1 MPVRSAIDGLDD
13 RLARLPR
20 ERGQA
25 LPALHLLHDLAGYLA
40 PAGLEQIGRWLHI
53 PNSDLYAVA
62 TSYTEFRGVPAEPGA
77 VGVCR
82 GLSCRLAGAD
92 ALLDDLR
99 AAGRRVE
106 ERECLFA
113 CAVAPV
119 VLEGRL
125 RGRASAQPTADA
137 GADRAAAP
145 GAAPSP
151 PSPPRPRLHVRGGS
165 MARAAGAGPVLD
177 VLRRQLPGIDVVE
190 TGGDGAAWAAPVLAL
205 PPDDRPR
212 PPALPVTPGTAVDAA
227 RALLSGQPGDPALRE
242 FFGGQTRRLLA
253 RAGQIDPASL
263 DEARAAGAYVGL
275 KTVAGLGPEE
285 IVGVVEASGLRGRGG
300 AYFPV
305 HLKWRAARDAAARN
319 AAAFDGGPIL
329 VVNAEEGEP
338 GVFKDRGLME
348 ADPHR
353 LVEGICIAARAIGAG
368 TAYLYINGQADRS
381 AARMAD
387 ALCRAGESGIVGP
400 EAGLRVEIRRGAG
413 GYVCGEE
420 TVILE
425 SIEGRRAVP
434 RLRPPFPTERGLWGR
449 PTVINNVETLCNLPD
464 LFRFGVEW
472 FRDLG
477 TADAPGT
484 KLISLS
490 GSVPRPGLIEVPM
503 GASVADILRIGGLAD
518 PAAALTGVVAGGPSG
533 GLLPPDRFDAAI
545 GPGPHRRGR
554 RGARIRGLRRLRRS
568 PARRGGRADRGRLQR
583 ARVLRQ
589 VHPCREGGERLADA
603 LRRLRDPGA
612 QTAARADIDELIPL
626 LRDASLCGLGQ
637 MAPAPVT
644 SALAHFGP
652 ALSEAALTSPWRAR
666 YDHASR
672 DRPHHRRTADRGRRR
687 RDGAR
692 CRPRGR
698 RRAAAPLQGRRRA
711 RARRLPHLPRR
722 DRRRAGAAGLLLAA
736 GLRRDGRAHRLR

>member
-1 MPVRSAIDGLDD
+1 MTARSSIDGLDD

-20 ERGQA
+20 ERAQA

-40 PAGLEQIGRWLHI
+40 PEGLERIGRWLQI

-62 TSYTEFRGVPAEPGA
+62 TSYTEFRSVPAEPNA

-119 VLEGRL
+119 VQDGVVEGRL
-125 RGRASAQPTADA
+125 RGRASPDPSADA
-137 GADRAAAP
+137 GADRDAAP

-151 PSPPRPRLHVRGGS
+151 PVGPRPRLHLRGGS

-177 VLRRQLPGIDVVE
+177 TLRRQLPGIDVVE

-205 PPDDRPR
+205 PPDGRPH
-212 PPALPVTPGTAVDAA
+212 PPALPVTAATAADAA
-227 RALLSGQPGDPALRE
+227 RALLNGQPGDPALRE

-253 RAGQIDPASL
+253 RAGQIDPGCL

-275 KTVAGLGPEE
+275 KTAAGLGPEE
-285 IVGVVEASGLRGRGG
+285 IVDVIEASGLRGRGG

-305 HLKWRAARDAAARN
+305 HLKWRAARDAAALN
-319 AAAFDGGPIL
+319 GTPIL

-353 LVEGICIAARAIGAG
+353 LVEGICIAARAIGAA

-387 ALCRAGESGIVGP
+387 ALRRAAEPGIVGP

-472 FRDLG
+472 FRDAG
-477 TADAPGT
+477 ADDAPGT

-490 GSVPRPGLIEVPM
+490 GCVPRPGLIEVPM
-503 GASVADILRIGGLAD
+503 GASVADILRVGGLAD

-533 GLLPPDRFDAAI
+533 GLLPPDRFDVAI
-545 GPGPHRRGR
+545 GPGLLDEA
-554 RGARIRGLRRLRRS
+554 GAVLGSGGFVAFDDRL
-568 PARRGGRADRGRLQR
+568 PVAEVVQIEADYNARESCGKCT
-583 ARVLRQ
+583 
-589 VHPCREGGERLADA
+589 PCREGGERLADA
-603 LRRLRDPGA
+603 LRRLRDPAA
-612 QTAARADIDELIPL
+612 QAAARADIEELIPL

-652 ALSEAALTSPWRAR
+652 ALSEAALSSPLE
-666 YDHASR
+666 SSV
-672 DRPHHRRTADRGRRR
+672 
-687 RDGAR
+687 
-692 CRPRGR
+692 
-698 RRAAAPLQGRRRA
+698 
-711 RARRLPHLPRR
+711 
-722 DRRRAGAAGLLLAA
+722 
-736 GLRRDGRAHRLR
+736 

>member
-1 MPVRSAIDGLDD
+1 M
-13 RLARLPR
+13 
-20 ERGQA
+20 
-25 LPALHLLHDLAGYLA
+25 
-40 PAGLEQIGRWLHI
+40 
-53 PNSDLYAVA
+53 
-62 TSYTEFRGVPAEPGA
+62 
-77 VGVCR
+77 GVCR

-119 VLEGRL
+119 VEPVVLEGGL

-137 GADRAAAP
+137 GADRDAAP
-145 GAAPSP
+145 AAAPSP
-151 PSPPRPRLHVRGGS
+151 APAPRPCLHLRGGS

-177 VLRRQLPGIDVVE
+177 TLRQQLPGIDVVE

-205 PPDDRPR
+205 PPGGRPH
-212 PPALPVTPGTAVDAA
+212 PPALPVTAATAVDAA
-227 RALLSGQPGDPALRE
+227 RALLNGQPGDPALRE
-242 FFGGQTRRLLA
+242 FFAGQTRRLLA

-275 KTVAGLGPEE
+275 KTAAGLAPEE
-285 IVGVVEASGLRGRGG
+285 IIDVVEASGLRGRGG

-305 HLKWRAARDAAARN
+305 HLKWRAARDAAALN
-319 AAAFDGGPIL
+319 GTPVL

-353 LVEGICIAARAIGAG
+353 LIEGIGIAARAIGAA
-368 TAYLYINGQADRS
+368 TAYLYINGQADLS

-387 ALCRAGESGIVGP
+387 ALCRAAESGIVGP

-477 TADAPGT
+477 SGDAPGT

-490 GSVPRPGLIEVPM
+490 GCVPRPGLIEVPM

-533 GLLPPDRFDAAI
+533 GLLPPDRFDVAI
-545 GPGPHRRGR
+545 GPGPLDEA
-554 RGARIRGLRRLRRS
+554 GAVLGSGGFVAFDDRL
-568 PARRGGRADRGRLQR
+568 PVAEVVQIEADYNARESCGKCT
-583 ARVLRQ
+583 
-589 VHPCREGGERLADA
+589 PCREGGERLADA
-603 LRRLRDPGA
+603 LRRLRHPE
-612 QTAARADIDELIPL
+612 QQSAARADIEELIPL

-652 ALSEAALTSPWRAR
+652 ALSEAALSSPQE
-666 YDHASR
+666 S
-672 DRPHHRRTADRGRRR
+672 
-687 RDGAR
+687 
-692 CRPRGR
+692 
-698 RRAAAPLQGRRRA
+698 PL
-711 RARRLPHLPRR
+711 
-722 DRRRAGAAGLLLAA
+722 
-736 GLRRDGRAHRLR
+736 

>member
-1 MPVRSAIDGLDD
+1 MTARSSIDGLDD

-40 PAGLEQIGRWLHI
+40 PEGLERIGRWLQI

-62 TSYTEFRGVPAEPGA
+62 TSYTEFRSVPAEPGA

-119 VLEGRL
+119 VEEGGL
-125 RGRASAQPTADA
+125 RGRAHAAPDPAA
-137 GADRAAAP
+137 GADRRVDGEDAVGAP
-145 GAAPSP
+145 LVGAPPDRSSP
-151 PSPPRPRLHVRGGS
+151 PPRPRLHLRGGS

-177 VLRRQLPGIDVVE
+177 SLRRQLPGIDVVE

-205 PPDDRPR
+205 PPDGRPH
-212 PPALPVTPGTAVDAA
+212 PPALPVTAATAVDAA
-227 RALLSGQPGDPALRE
+227 RALLNGQPGDPALRE

-275 KTVAGLGPEE
+275 KTAAGLAPEE
-285 IVGVVEASGLRGRGG
+285 IIDVVEASGLRGRGG

-305 HLKWRAARDAAARN
+305 HLKWRAARDAAALN
-319 AAAFDGGPIL
+319 GTPIL

-368 TAYLYINGQADRS
+368 MAYLYINGQADRS

-387 ALCRAGESGIVGP
+387 ALCRAAESGIVGP

-472 FRDLG
+472 FRDAG
-477 TADAPGT
+477 ADDAPGT

-490 GSVPRPGLIEVPM
+490 GCVPRPGLIEVPM
-503 GASVADILRIGGLAD
+503 GASVADILRVGGLAD

-533 GLLPPDRFDAAI
+533 GLLPPDRFGVAI
-545 GPGPHRRGR
+545 GPGLIDEA
-554 RGARIRGLRRLRRS
+554 GAVLGSGGFVAFDERL
-568 PARRGGRADRGRLQR
+568 PVAEVVQIEADYNARESCGKCT
-583 ARVLRQ
+583 
-589 VHPCREGGERLADA
+589 PCREGGERLADA
-603 LRRLRDPGA
+603 LRRLRDPGQQA
-612 QTAARADIDELIPL
+612 AARADIEELIPL

-652 ALSEAALTSPWRAR
+652 ALSEAALTSPLE
-666 YDHASR
+666 SSV
-672 DRPHHRRTADRGRRR
+672 
-687 RDGAR
+687 
-692 CRPRGR
+692 
-698 RRAAAPLQGRRRA
+698 
-711 RARRLPHLPRR
+711 
-722 DRRRAGAAGLLLAA
+722 
-736 GLRRDGRAHRLR
+736 

>member
-1 MPVRSAIDGLDD
+1 MTARSPIDGLDD
-13 RLARLPR
+13 RLAQLPR
-20 ERGQA
+20 ERAQA

-40 PAGLEQIGRWLHI
+40 PEGLERIGRWLQI

-62 TSYTEFRGVPAEPGA
+62 TSYTEFRSVPAEPDA

-119 VLEGRL
+119 VQPEVQEERL
-125 RGRASAQPTADA
+125 RGRATAQPTADA
-137 GADRAAAP
+137 GADRDAAP

-151 PSPPRPRLHVRGGS
+151 SPPPRPRLHLRGGS

-177 VLRRQLPGIDVVE
+177 SLRRQLPGIDVVE

-205 PPDDRPR
+205 PPDGRPH
-212 PPALPVTPGTAVDAA
+212 PPALPVTAATVADAA
-227 RALLSGQPGDPALRE
+227 RSLLNGQPGDPALRE

-253 RAGQIDPASL
+253 RAGQIDPGSL

-275 KTVAGLGPEE
+275 KTAAGLAPEE

-300 AYFPV
+300 AYFPA
-305 HLKWRAARDAAARN
+305 HLKWRAARDAAARH
-319 AAAFDGGPIL
+319 GGPIL

-368 TAYLYINGQADRS
+368 TAYLYINGQADLS

-387 ALCRAGESGIVGP
+387 ALCQAAESGIVGP

-472 FRDLG
+472 FRDAG
-477 TADAPGT
+477 ADDAPGT

-490 GSVPRPGLIEVPM
+490 GCVPRPGLIEVPM
-503 GASVADILRIGGLAD
+503 GASVSDILRIGGLAD

-533 GLLPPDRFDAAI
+533 GLLPPDRFDVPI
-545 GPGPHRRGR
+545 GPGLIDEA
-554 RGARIRGLRRLRRS
+554 GAVLGSGGFVAFDDRL
-568 PARRGGRADRGRLQR
+568 PVAEVVQIEADYNARESCGKCT
-583 ARVLRQ
+583 
-589 VHPCREGGERLADA
+589 PCREGGERLADA
-603 LRRLRDPGA
+603 LRRLRDPQDQA
-612 QTAARADIDELIPL
+612 AARADIDALIPL

-652 ALSEAALTSPWRAR
+652 ALSEAALTSPLE
-666 YDHASR
+666 SSV
-672 DRPHHRRTADRGRRR
+672 
-687 RDGAR
+687 
-692 CRPRGR
+692 
-698 RRAAAPLQGRRRA
+698 
-711 RARRLPHLPRR
+711 
-722 DRRRAGAAGLLLAA
+722 
-736 GLRRDGRAHRLR
+736 

>member
-125 RGRASAQPTADA
+125 RGRASARPAADA
-137 GADRAAAP
+137 ADREADAAAP

-151 PSPPRPRLHVRGGS
+151 RPPPRPRLHLRGGS

-177 VLRRQLPGIDVVE
+177 ALRRQLPGIDVVE

-205 PPDDRPR
+205 PPDGRPH
-212 PPALPVTPGTAVDAA
+212 PPALPVTPGTAVDVA
-227 RALLSGQPGDPALRE
+227 RALLDGQPGDPALRE
-242 FFGGQTRRLLA
+242 FFGCQTRRLLA
-253 RAGQIDPASL
+253 RAGQIDPGSL

-275 KTVAGLGPEE
+275 KTAAGLGPEE
-285 IVGVVEASGLRGRGG
+285 IVDVVEASGLRGRGG

-305 HLKWRAARDAAARN
+305 HLKWRAARDAAALN
-319 AAAFDGGPIL
+319 GGPIL

-353 LVEGICIAARAIGAG
+353 LVEGICIAARAIGAA

-387 ALCRAGESGIVGP
+387 ALCQAGEAGSIGP
-400 EAGLRVEIRRGAG
+400 EAGLRVEVRRGAG

-472 FRDLG
+472 FREAG
-477 TADAPGT
+477 TADAPGA

-490 GSVPRPGLIEVPM
+490 GCVPRPGLIELPM

-533 GLLPPDRFDAAI
+533 GLLPPDRFDAPI
-545 GPGPHRRGR
+545 GPGLIDEA
-554 RGARIRGLRRLRRS
+554 GAVLGSGGFVAFDDRL
-568 PARRGGRADRGRLQR
+568 PVAEVVQIEADYNARESCGKCT
-583 ARVLRQ
+583 
-589 VHPCREGGERLADA
+589 PCREGGERLADA
-603 LRRLRDPGA
+603 LRRLRDPG
-612 QTAARADIDELIPL
+612 QQSAARADIDELIPL

-652 ALSEAALTSPWRAR
+652 TLSEAALTSPQE
-666 YDHASR
+666 S
-672 DRPHHRRTADRGRRR
+672 
-687 RDGAR
+687 
-692 CRPRGR
+692 
-698 RRAAAPLQGRRRA
+698 PL
-711 RARRLPHLPRR
+711 
-722 DRRRAGAAGLLLAA
+722 
-736 GLRRDGRAHRLR
+736 

>member
-1 MPVRSAIDGLDD
+1 MTARSPIDGLDD
-13 RLARLPR
+13 RLARLSR

-40 PAGLEQIGRWLHI
+40 PEGLERIGRWLHI

-62 TSYTEFRGVPAEPGA
+62 TSYTEFRSIPAEPGA

-125 RGRASAQPTADA
+125 RGRASAQRTADA
-137 GADRAAAP
+137 GADRDAGLAAAP
-145 GAAPSP
+145 SQP
-151 PSPPRPRLHVRGGS
+151 PAPRPRLHLRGGS

-177 VLRRQLPGIDVVE
+177 ALRRQLPGIDVVE

-205 PPDDRPR
+205 PPDGRPH
-212 PPALPVTPGTAVDAA
+212 PPALPVTDATAVDAA
-227 RALLSGQPGDPALRE
+227 RALLNGQPGDPALRE
-242 FFGGQTRRLLA
+242 FFGGQIRRLLA

-263 DEARAAGAYVGL
+263 DEARAGGAYVGL

-285 IVGVVEASGLRGRGG
+285 IIDVVEASGLRGRGG

-305 HLKWRAARDAAARN
+305 HLKWRAARDAAALN
-319 AAAFDGGPIL
+319 GTPIL

-353 LVEGICIAARAIGAG
+353 LVEGICIAARAIGAA

-387 ALCRAGESGIVGP
+387 ALCRAAESGIVGP

-472 FRDLG
+472 FRDAG
-477 TADAPGT
+477 SADAPGT

-490 GSVPRPGLIEVPM
+490 GCVPRPGLIEVPM
-503 GASVADILRIGGLAD
+503 GAGVADILRIGGLAD

-533 GLLPPDRFDAAI
+533 GLLPPDRFDAPI
-545 GPGPHRRGR
+545 GPGLLDEA
-554 RGARIRGLRRLRRS
+554 GAVLGSGGFVAFDDRL
-568 PARRGGRADRGRLQR
+568 PVAEVVQIEADYNARESCGKCT
-583 ARVLRQ
+583 
-589 VHPCREGGERLADA
+589 PCREGGERLADA
-603 LRRLRDPGA
+603 LRRLRDPGS
-612 QTAARADIDELIPL
+612 RPP
-626 LRDASLCGLGQ
+626 
-637 MAPAPVT
+637 PAPT
-644 SALAHFGP
+644 S
-652 ALSEAALTSPWRAR
+652 TS
-666 YDHASR
+666 
-672 DRPHHRRTADRGRRR
+672 
-687 RDGAR
+687 
-692 CRPRGR
+692 
-698 RRAAAPLQGRRRA
+698 
-711 RARRLPHLPRR
+711 
-722 DRRRAGAAGLLLAA
+722 
-736 GLRRDGRAHRLR
+736 

>member
-1 MPVRSAIDGLDD
+1 MTARSSIDGLDD

-40 PAGLEQIGRWLHI
+40 PEGLEQIGRWLQI

-62 TSYTEFRGVPAEPGA
+62 TSYTEFRSVPAEPGA

-119 VLEGRL
+119 VQPVVLEERL

-145 GAAPSP
+145 GAPGAAPSP
-151 PSPPRPRLHVRGGS
+151 PPTPRPRLHLRGGS

-177 VLRRQLPGIDVVE
+177 ALRRQMPGIDVVE

-205 PPDDRPR
+205 PPDGRPH
-212 PPALPVTPGTAVDAA
+212 PPALPVTAATAVDVA

-253 RAGQIDPASL
+253 RAGQIDPRSL

-275 KTVAGLGPEE
+275 KTAAGLGPEE

-305 HLKWRAARDAAARN
+305 HLKWRAARDAAVRN
-319 AAAFDGGPIL
+319 GGPIL

-368 TAYLYINGQADRS
+368 MAYLYINGQADLS

-387 ALCRAGESGIVGP
+387 ALRQAAESGIIGP

-472 FRDLG
+472 FREAG
-477 TADAPGT
+477 TGDAPGT

-490 GSVPRPGLIEVPM
+490 GCVPRPGLIELPM

-533 GLLPPDRFDAAI
+533 GLLPPDRFDAPI
-545 GPGPHRRGR
+545 GPGLLDEA
-554 RGARIRGLRRLRRS
+554 GAVLGSGGFVAFDDRL
-568 PARRGGRADRGRLQR
+568 PVAEVVQIEADYNARESCGKCT
-583 ARVLRQ
+583 
-589 VHPCREGGERLADA
+589 PCREGGERLADA
-603 LRRLRDPGA
+603 LRRLRDPGQ

-652 ALSEAALTSPWRAR
+652 ALSEAALT
-666 YDHASR
+666 
-672 DRPHHRRTADRGRRR
+672 
-687 RDGAR
+687 
-692 CRPRGR
+692 
-698 RRAAAPLQGRRRA
+698 APLESP
-711 RARRLPHLPRR
+711 L
-722 DRRRAGAAGLLLAA
+722 
-736 GLRRDGRAHRLR
+736 

>member
-1 MPVRSAIDGLDD
+1 MTARSSIDGLDD

-40 PAGLEQIGRWLHI
+40 PDGLERIGRWLQI

-62 TSYTEFRGVPAEPGA
+62 TSYTEFRSVPAEPGA

-119 VLEGRL
+119 VQPVLLEGRL
-125 RGRASAQPTADA
+125 RGRASAQPSADA
-137 GADRAAAP
+137 GADRDAAP

-151 PSPPRPRLHVRGGS
+151 SPAPRPRPRLHLRGGS

-177 VLRRQLPGIDVVE
+177 SLRRQLPGIDVVE

-205 PPDDRPR
+205 PPDGRPH
-212 PPALPVTPGTAVDAA
+212 PPALPVTAATAVDAA
-227 RALLSGQPGDPALRE
+227 RALLNGQPGDPALRE

-253 RAGQIDPASL
+253 RAGQIDPGCL

-275 KTVAGLGPEE
+275 KTVVGLGPEE
-285 IVGVVEASGLRGRGG
+285 IVDVVEASGLRGRGG
-300 AYFPV
+300 AYFPA
-305 HLKWRAARDAAARN
+305 HLKWRAARDAAARH
-319 AAAFDGGPIL
+319 GGPIL

-368 TAYLYINGQADRS
+368 TAYLYINGQADLS

-387 ALCRAGESGIVGP
+387 ALCQAAESGIVGP

-472 FRDLG
+472 FRDAG
-477 TADAPGT
+477 ADDAPGT

-490 GSVPRPGLIEVPM
+490 GCVPRPGLIEVPM

-533 GLLPPDRFDAAI
+533 GLLPPDRFDVPI
-545 GPGPHRRGR
+545 GPGLIDEA
-554 RGARIRGLRRLRRS
+554 GAVLGSGGFVAFDDRL
-568 PARRGGRADRGRLQR
+568 PVAEVVQIEADYNARESCGKCT
-583 ARVLRQ
+583 
-589 VHPCREGGERLADA
+589 PCREGGERLADA
-603 LRRLRDPGA
+603 LRRLRDPQDQA
-612 QTAARADIDELIPL
+612 AARADIDALIPL

-652 ALSEAALTSPWRAR
+652 ALSEAALTSPLE
-666 YDHASR
+666 SSV
-672 DRPHHRRTADRGRRR
+672 
-687 RDGAR
+687 
-692 CRPRGR
+692 
-698 RRAAAPLQGRRRA
+698 
-711 RARRLPHLPRR
+711 
-722 DRRRAGAAGLLLAA
+722 
-736 GLRRDGRAHRLR
+736 

>member
-1 MPVRSAIDGLDD
+1 MTARSPIDGLDD

-40 PAGLEQIGRWLHI
+40 PEGLERIGRWLHI

-62 TSYTEFRGVPAEPGA
+62 TSYTEFRSIPAEPGA

-99 AAGRRVE
+99 AVGRRVE

-119 VLEGRL
+119 VQDGVLEGRL
-125 RGRASAQPTADA
+125 RGRAAAQPTADA
-137 GADRAAAP
+137 GGDRDAAP

-151 PSPPRPRLHVRGGS
+151 APRPRLHLRGGS

-177 VLRRQLPGIDVVE
+177 ALRRQLPGIDIVE

-205 PPDDRPR
+205 PPDGRPH
-212 PPALPVTPGTAVDAA
+212 PPALPVTPATAVDAA
-227 RALLSGQPGDPALRE
+227 RALLNGQPGDPALRE

-275 KTVAGLGPEE
+275 TTAAGLGPEE
-285 IVGVVEASGLRGRGG
+285 IVDVVEASGLRGRGG

-305 HLKWRAARDAAARN
+305 HLKWRAARDAAALN
-319 AAAFDGGPIL
+319 GTPIL

-353 LVEGICIAARAIGAG
+353 LVEGICITARAIGAA
-368 TAYLYINGQADRS
+368 TAYLYINGQADLS

-387 ALCRAGESGIVGP
+387 ALRQAAESGIVGP

-472 FRDLG
+472 FREAGAD
-477 TADAPGT
+477 DAPGT

-490 GSVPRPGLIEVPM
+490 GCVPRPGLIEVPM
-503 GASVADILRIGGLAD
+503 GAGVADILRIGGLGD

-533 GLLPPDRFDAAI
+533 GLLPPDRFDAPI
-545 GPGPHRRGR
+545 GPGLLDEA
-554 RGARIRGLRRLRRS
+554 GAVLGSGGFVAFDDRL
-568 PARRGGRADRGRLQR
+568 PVAEVVQIEADYNARESCGKCT
-583 ARVLRQ
+583 
-589 VHPCREGGERLADA
+589 PCREGGERLADA
-603 LRRLRDPGA
+603 LRHLRDPGA
-612 QTAARADIDELIPL
+612 QAAARADIDALIPL

-652 ALSEAALTSPWRAR
+652 ALSEAALSSPQE
-666 YDHASR
+666 S
-672 DRPHHRRTADRGRRR
+672 
-687 RDGAR
+687 
-692 CRPRGR
+692 
-698 RRAAAPLQGRRRA
+698 PL
-711 RARRLPHLPRR
+711 
-722 DRRRAGAAGLLLAA
+722 
-736 GLRRDGRAHRLR
+736 

>member
-1 MPVRSAIDGLDD
+1 MTARSSIDGLDD

-40 PAGLEQIGRWLHI
+40 PEGLERIGRWLQI

-62 TSYTEFRGVPAEPGA
+62 TSYTEFRSVPAEPNA

-119 VLEGRL
+119 VQDGVVEGRL
-125 RGRASAQPTADA
+125 RGRASPDPSADA
-137 GADRAAAP
+137 GADRDAAP

-151 PSPPRPRLHVRGGS
+151 PVGPRPRLHLRGGS

-177 VLRRQLPGIDVVE
+177 SLRRQMPGIDVVE

-205 PPDDRPR
+205 PPDGRPH
-212 PPALPVTPGTAVDAA
+212 PPALPVTAATAVDAA
-227 RALLSGQPGDPALRE
+227 RALLNGQPEDPALRE
-242 FFGGQTRRLLA
+242 FFAGQTRRLLA

-275 KTVAGLGPEE
+275 KTAAGLGPEE
-285 IVGVVEASGLRGRGG
+285 IVDVVEASGLRGRGG

-305 HLKWRAARDAAARN
+305 HLKWRAARDAAALN
-319 AAAFDGGPIL
+319 GTPIL

-353 LVEGICIAARAIGAG
+353 LVEGICIAARAIGAA

-387 ALCRAGESGIVGP
+387 ALCRAAESGIIGP

-472 FRDLG
+472 FREAG
-477 TADAPGT
+477 SGDAPGT

-490 GSVPRPGLIEVPM
+490 GCVPRPGLIELPM

-533 GLLPPDRFDAAI
+533 GLLPPDRFDAPI
-545 GPGPHRRGR
+545 GPGLIDEA
-554 RGARIRGLRRLRRS
+554 GAVLGSGGFVAFDDRL
-568 PARRGGRADRGRLQR
+568 PVAEVVQIEADYNARESCGKCT
-583 ARVLRQ
+583 
-589 VHPCREGGERLADA
+589 PCREGGERLADA
-603 LRRLRDPGA
+603 LRRLRHPEQQA
-612 QTAARADIDELIPL
+612 AARADIEELVPL

-652 ALSEAALTSPWRAR
+652 ALSEAALSSPLE
-666 YDHASR
+666 S
-672 DRPHHRRTADRGRRR
+672 PV
-687 RDGAR
+687 
-692 CRPRGR
+692 
-698 RRAAAPLQGRRRA
+698 
-711 RARRLPHLPRR
+711 
-722 DRRRAGAAGLLLAA
+722 
-736 GLRRDGRAHRLR
+736 